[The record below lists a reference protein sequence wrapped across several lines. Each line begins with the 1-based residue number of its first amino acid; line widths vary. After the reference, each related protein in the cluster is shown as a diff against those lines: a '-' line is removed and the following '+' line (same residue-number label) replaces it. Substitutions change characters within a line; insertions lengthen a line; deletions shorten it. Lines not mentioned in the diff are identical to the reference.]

1 MNENLKKTTSSLPLM
16 LNFVESKKMEIVTEE
31 EISMMYDPVTQ
42 ITLYMGGGSSK
53 GSKSMTE
60 TKETV
65 TSWIGG
71 KPDKSKQDHSYGSDD

>member
-1 MNENLKKTTSSLPLM
+1 MNENFKKATSSLPLM
-16 LNFVESKKMEIVTEE
+16 LNFVQSKKMEIVTEE

-53 GSKSMTE
+53 GSKSQTS

-71 KPDKSKQDHSYGSDD
+71 KPDKTKQDHSYGSDD